1 MLSTVV
7 NKLIHPQT
15 YTDMFLYATQRASLW
30 GHRSES
36 YIITILE
43 KPKILQGETYANKW
57 G

>member
-15 YTDMFLYATQRASLW
+15 YTDMFLYATQKASLW

-36 YIITILE
+36 YIITVLK
-43 KPKILQGETYANKW
+43 KPKILQGETYANK
-57 G
+57 